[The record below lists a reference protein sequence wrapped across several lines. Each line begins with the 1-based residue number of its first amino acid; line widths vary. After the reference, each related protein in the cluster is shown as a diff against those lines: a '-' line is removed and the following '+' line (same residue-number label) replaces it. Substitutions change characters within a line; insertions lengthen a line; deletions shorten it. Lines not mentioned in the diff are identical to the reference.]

1 MVVVGRSLLSSSS
14 LVVLVAVAEEVVAVV
29 VESAMTV
36 VAVLL
41 VVATVVVFHG
51 VIPMH
56 WGILKIVVRAEV
68 ACLTSVAVHLSLVPS
83 NRNKT
88 IRFISALLGC

>member
-1 MVVVGRSLLSSSS
+1 
-14 LVVLVAVAEEVVAVV
+14 
-29 VESAMTV
+29 
-36 VAVLL
+36 
-41 VVATVVVFHG
+41 
-51 VIPMH
+51 MH
-56 WGILKIVVRAEV
+56 WGILKIVVRVEV